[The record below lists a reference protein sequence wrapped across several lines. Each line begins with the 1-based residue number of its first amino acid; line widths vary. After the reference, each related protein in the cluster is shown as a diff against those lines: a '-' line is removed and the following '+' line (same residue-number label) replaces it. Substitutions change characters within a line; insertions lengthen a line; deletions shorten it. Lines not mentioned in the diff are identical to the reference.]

1 MEIVIMV
8 HVFPSSLVADDRRTT
23 TAHEQPNAQSA
34 TRLSSRTEGNE
45 AVYFM
50 RGSNAAQNAAKLS
63 WLIRTAELG
72 QCISTIASACLRS
85 RANMFGALE
94 QSAGASSVDDRTSQR
109 NRRDQM
115 NSNPQSQ
122 A

>member
-72 QCISTIASACLRS
+72 NVSRQLRRLASGRGRTCSARWS
-85 RANMFGALE
+85 RALARR
-94 QSAGASSVDDRTSQR
+94 AS
-109 NRRDQM
+109 M
-115 NSNPQSQ
+115 
-122 A
+122 